1 MISNFLKVSTL
12 LIIFL
17 MLTSCEEEDNNSDP
31 SANID
36 AIWDNQFLFGNTTI
50 NGQPIIT
57 NEVETTS
64 EFIADAVCYSN
75 LPSSPFTSVSFYVY
89 IPRNDQTIPGFDV
102 TDLVIFFANTSILT
116 QEIDRQLSLVGSDII
131 NDISYSIFLVE
142 VSLPNDL
149 ITRDNFQQ
157 LRFDF
162 DMRHLD
168 VDTEQELNRDDKFIQ
183 ININPC

>member
-1 MISNFLKVSTL
+1 MISNILKVSTL
-12 LIIFL
+12 LFVFL
-17 MLTSCEEEDNNSDP
+17 MLTSCEEEDNDNNP

-50 NGQPIIT
+50 NGQSVIT

-64 EFIADAVCYSN
+64 EFIEDAVCYSN
-75 LPSSPFTSVSFYVY
+75 LPSSSFTSVSFYVY

-102 TDLVIFFANTSILT
+102 TDLVIFFANTSIFT
-116 QEIDRQLSLVGSDII
+116 QESNRQLSVVGTNII
-131 NDISYSIFLVE
+131 NGVSYSIFLVE
-142 VSLPNDL
+142 VFLPSDL

>member
-1 MISNFLKVSTL
+1 
-12 LIIFL
+12 
-17 MLTSCEEEDNNSDP
+17 MLSCEDESNNDIETN
-31 SANID
+31 ADVNTV
-36 AIWDNQFLFGNTTI
+36 WNNQFLYGNFSI
-50 NGQPIIT
+50 NGQPVVT

-64 EFIADAVCYSN
+64 EFIEDAVCYSN
-75 LPSSPFTSVSFYVY
+75 LPSSSFISVSFYVY

-102 TDLVIFFANTSILT
+102 TDLVIFFANTSIFT
-116 QEIDRQLSLVGSDII
+116 QESNRQLSVVGTDII
-131 NDISYSIFLVE
+131 NGVSYSIFLVE
-142 VSLPNDL
+142 VFLPSDL